1 MDNVIEHLA
10 NPVTL
15 LEHVHTL
22 LTPTGKLIVI
32 TPNMHSGNYRLL
44 GRRWTPELSPH
55 THIYLFTHDPLTQLL
70 QQTGF
75 AVQRRGNFHLP
86 IGSVHEWFGKLR
98 SGAIKHFVWTGMQ
111 EAGSIY
117 GRLVGQGPMLYAIA
131 CPSGS

>member
-1 MDNVIEHLA
+1 
-10 NPVTL
+10 VTL

-22 LTPTGKLIVI
+22 LAPTGKLIVI

-55 THIYLFTHDPLTQLL
+55 THIYLFTRDPLTQLL

-111 EAGSIY
+111 EAGGIY
-117 GRLVGQGPMLYAIA
+117 GRLVGQGPMLYATA